1 MGGKNLKQ
9 TEFLLTDKKVMTS
22 FHTDGIIF
30 LIVTV
35 RITSGKGFPMRQF
48 LNKSFLIL
56 YSLLL
61 LCPTNTDRSFVVGFF
76 LAVFTAMTTFF
87 FTSRPLCLFCSSY
100 FSCGSSILSGALFIF
115 PGHLLRSLPLQ
126 NPSPIFSGSCGLS
139 FPYNFFR
146 Y

>member
-9 TEFLLTDKKVMTS
+9 TEFLQTDKKVMTS

-30 LIVTV
+30 LIVKV

-61 LCPTNTDRSFVVGFF
+61 LCPTNTDRSFVAGFF

-87 FTSRPLCLFCSSY
+87 LHPAAMPVLFFL

-115 PGHLLRSLPLQ
+115 PVICYDLCLYRILPL
-126 NPSPIFSGSCGLS
+126 
-139 FPYNFFR
+139 FFW
-146 Y
+146 

>member
-9 TEFLLTDKKVMTS
+9 TEFLQTDKKVMTS

-87 FTSRPLCLFCSSY
+87 FTSRRYAC
-100 FSCGSSILSGALFIF
+100 SCGSSILSGALFIF
-115 PGHLLRSLPLQ
+115 SGHLLRSLPLQ
-126 NPSPIFSGSCGLS
+126 NPSPICSGSRGLS